1 MPERNQTFNKTPAWA
16 RCSTEEILDAMYPQW
31 DVLQHSMDL
40 PRHGEKEPA
49 LAIVDGE

>member
-1 MPERNQTFNKTPAWA
+1 
-16 RCSTEEILDAMYPQW
+16 MYPQW

-49 LAIVDGE
+49 LAIVDGESVTESVSDVIRR